1 MKRNLLYSIKLL
13 ANQHRFRF
21 FVAFLLAAFTSLS
34 SVLLAQP
41 PDSFGN
47 YYKLQEPP
55 EGAEVFSLQSIV
67 DAASEG
73 DTIMLKPAIYT
84 GPVVIVKNRLV
95 IDGSGKAVIDGMD
108 ISSVIFIEGDSI
120 EIRNCILRNSGA
132 LHDKVNSGVTL
143 KGNYNT
149 IENCRIEECLFGI
162 DVHKS
167 QHNKIIHNDISSITR
182 RSKALKG
189 DAIRFWWAQYN
200 HVIGNYWH
208 DSRDMVVWYSEQN
221 LFQENKGIG
230 NRYGIHFMYAHNNR
244 IQDNLLENNS
254 VGVFLMYSE
263 RTIMSGNYIIGNHR
277 GSGMCIGM
285 KETSGNQIINN
296 RLIYST
302 QGIHIDVSPYV
313 LEQINTIANNEIA
326 FCGSAFFFK
335 TKQMGNLIKNNY
347 IHNNL
352 QQISLEATTER
363 FNDWDNNYWDDYQG
377 FDKDGDNIGDVPYK
391 LYSYVEHLWDFD
403 KDVKFFYGAPILA
416 VLDFLERLA
425 PFSQPKYVL
434 EDKHP
439 MYHWVDSMKEEEKNT
454 N

>member
-1 MKRNLLYSIKLL
+1 MGTDIMINK
-13 ANQHRFRF
+13 HRFICFVFICSF
-21 FVAFLLAAFTSLS
+21 FFFTNYSYS
-34 SVLLAQP
+34 QP
-41 PDSFGN
+41 PKEFGN
-47 YYKLQEPP
+47 YYKLTEP
-55 EGAEVFSLQSIV
+55 LN
-67 DAASEG
+67 G
-73 DTIMLKPAIYT
+73 DTIDLQPLIDNSKSGDTLFLKPAVYL
-84 GPVVIVKNRLV
+84 GPVVIAIDRLV
-95 IDGSGKAVIDGMD
+95 IDGEGKAVIDGLELN
-108 ISSVIFIEGDSI
+108 SVIFLESDSVI
-120 EIRNCILRNSGA
+120 IKNCIIKNSGG
-132 LHDKVNSGVTL
+132 LHDKVNAGITL

-149 IENCRIEECLFGI
+149 IENCRIKECLFGI
-162 DVHKS
+162 DVFKS
-167 QHNKIIHNDISSITR
+167 QYNKIIHNDISSITK

-208 DSRDMVVWYSEQN
+208 DSRDMVVWYSAQN

-244 IQDNLLENNS
+244 IQNNLLVNNS

-263 RTIMSGNYIIGNHR
+263 RTIMSGNYIMDNHR
-277 GSGMCIGM
+277 GSGMCLGM

-296 RLIYST
+296 KFIYST
-302 QGIHIDVSPYV
+302 RGIHIDVSPYV
-313 LEQINTIANNEIA
+313 LEQINTISNNEIA

-335 TKQMGNLIKNNY
+335 TKQEGNLIKNNY

-352 QQISLEATTER
+352 QQVSMEATTER

-377 FDKDGDNIGDVPYK
+377 FDKDGDNIGDVPYR
-391 LYSYVEHLWDFD
+391 LYSYVEHLWDFN
-403 KDVKFFYGAPILA
+403 KNVKFFFGAPILA

-425 PFSQPKYVL
+425 PFSEPKFVL

-439 MYHWVDSMKEEEKNT
+439 MYHWVDIMNESGSSEN